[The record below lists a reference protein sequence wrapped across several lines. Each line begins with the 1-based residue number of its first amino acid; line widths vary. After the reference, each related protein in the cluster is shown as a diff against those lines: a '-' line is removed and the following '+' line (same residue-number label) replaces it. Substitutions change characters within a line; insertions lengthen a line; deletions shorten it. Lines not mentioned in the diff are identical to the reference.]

1 VKGTM
6 HFVCAKNALPV
17 QVNLYD
23 RLFKVENPSAEEGDF
38 KSYINEN
45 SLNVIHN
52 AYAEADLKNAAIGDK
67 FQFIR
72 LGYFTPDL
80 LSTSGNLIFNR
91 TVTLKDSWSKE
102 SKKQ

>member
-1 VKGTM
+1 
-6 HFVCAKNALPV
+6 V

-45 SLNVIHN
+45 SLHVVTN
-52 AYAEADLKNAAIGDK
+52 AMAENDLRHAKVGEK

-80 LSTSGNLIFNR
+80 DSTADKLIFNR
-91 TVTLKDSWSKE
+91 TVTLKDSWAKAN
-102 SKKQ
+102 K